1 MYLQEFAKKIG
12 KKPQIHSMLDSIKDK
27 GSYRHL
33 TLKRKQI
40 IQMLMEIS
48 SKNTYPSNTE
58 FKELLR

>member
-27 GSYRHL
+27 DSYRNL

-40 IQMLMEIS
+40 IKKYYGIS
-48 SKNTYPSNTE
+48 WNPID
-58 FKELLR
+58 LLNHNYFY